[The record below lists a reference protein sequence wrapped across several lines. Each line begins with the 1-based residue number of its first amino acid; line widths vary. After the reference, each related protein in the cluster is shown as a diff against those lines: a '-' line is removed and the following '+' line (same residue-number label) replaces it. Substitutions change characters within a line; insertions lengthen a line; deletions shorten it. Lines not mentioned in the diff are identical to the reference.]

1 MTRGAGKPILPAS
14 CVCVYLC
21 ELGVPIFASI
31 AHMPSYIAHTSAHN
45 GLAVVHIVISAIVK
59 AGADMKQSKP
69 DNLCKSVFRDGRDVT
84 TRELFTRKYIELVN
98 RLEKGKGSEIR
109 KTDRQ

>member
-1 MTRGAGKPILPAS
+1 
-14 CVCVYLC
+14 
-21 ELGVPIFASI
+21 
-31 AHMPSYIAHTSAHN
+31 
-45 GLAVVHIVISAIVK
+45 
-59 AGADMKQSKP
+59 MKQSKP